1 MGKTRA
7 IETLEAAGIW
17 FRVHSYETVSLD
29 GSYGEAVAG
38 VLGVEPSRLFK
49 TLVAQVD
56 GSPWIAIVPSDRRL
70 SLKALAKVIG
80 GKSADMAE
88 KARAEKL
95 TGYVIGGISPFGQ
108 RRTMPFIADESLC
121 VHRTVLVSGGRR
133 GLQIELQP
141 ADLVEVTGARLGEI
155 ST

>member
-7 IETLEAAGIW
+7 TETLEAAGIC
-17 FRVHSYETVSLD
+17 FSVHTYETVSGE
-29 GSYGEAVAG
+29 GSYGQGVAA

-70 SLKALAKVIG
+70 SLRALAKAIG
-80 GKSADMAE
+80 GKTAEMAE

-95 TGYVIGGISPFGQ
+95 TGYVVGGISPFGQ
-108 RRTMPFIADESLC
+108 RRTMPVIADESLC
-121 VHRTVLVSGGRR
+121 MHQTVFVSGGRR

-141 ADLVEVTGARLGEI
+141 ADLLEVTGARLGEI